1 MTTLRYRV
9 ISLLAASLVVT
20 IALAGCV
27 RGPSAQVQDVAQ
39 RVTPTSSTIVF
50 ENEAREHVHVYLV
63 SDQRQWFL
71 GRVEPGA
78 LTILRIPSASV
89 DGSARRLQL
98 AVLVGRPISPRVVL
112 EPGAM
117 FTIAQP
123 ASRFLMQDWRF
134 AQGELLSTPIGPA
147 RAGLV
152 RP

>member
-1 MTTLRYRV
+1 
-9 ISLLAASLVVT
+9 
-20 IALAGCV
+20 
-27 RGPSAQVQDVAQ
+27 VA
-39 RVTPTSSTIVF
+39 PTSSTIVF

-78 LTILRIPSASV
+78 LTILRIPHESL

-134 AQGELLSTPIGPA
+134 AQGELLSTPIGRA

>member
-1 MTTLRYRV
+1 MTTPRYRV
-9 ISLLAASLVVT
+9 PISLAAWVAVT

-27 RGPSAQVQDVAQ
+27 RGPSGQARDVAQ
-39 RVTPTSSTIVF
+39 GVAPTSSTIVF

-78 LTILRIPSASV
+78 LTILRIPNESLNRSP
-89 DGSARRLQL
+89 RRLQL

-134 AQGELLSTPIGPA
+134 VQGELLSTPIGRA
-147 RAGLV
+147 RAAV